1 MSLFVK
7 YRVKK
12 QNNKYFVQRRY
23 LFLNWVNVAEYND
36 SYKANMIMIALKHD

>member
-23 LFLNWVNVAEYND
+23 LFLKWINVAEYDD